1 MKNLL
6 SALSLPIF
14 MIDIT
19 LEGFAELSDLW
30 GERTRTKN
38 IYG

>member
-1 MKNLL
+1 
-6 SALSLPIF
+6 

-30 GERTRTKN
+30 GSVQGLKIFMLATSKL
-38 IYG
+38 